1 MTRTTKHALINFCY
15 GALAW
20 VAVGFLV
27 LVACGVIGGC
37 GKSQRAI
44 RGVSASQLDGVT
56 IDAKDAEARLRAA
69 ANQIQES
76 TAEIAAA
83 VPEVK
88 QQTDELAHALAE
100 IRAADEVLLG
110 VIEKLSKAEV
120 EQGRMAKAL
129 VAANKEIDRL
139 EDKANGTL
147 NTILIGVSIAGLG
160 LAVVSGVWLRSWQ
173 GVLTGLAIF
182 AACTGGMWLI
192 KYRGWI
198 AVGGLVIAAGYAV
211 WCIIAN
217 RKIATDVVRTV
228 EAIKPF
234 VPNFKDKA
242 NAEQTSLWVRKQV
255 DKIKATFKTKAKA

>member
-27 LVACGVIGGC
+27 LVCCGVIGGC
-37 GKSQRAI
+37 GKNQRAI
-44 RGVSASQLDGVT
+44 RGGTVSQLDGVT

-76 TAEIAAA
+76 TAEISAA

-88 QQTDELAHALAE
+88 KQTDELAHALAE

-110 VIEKLSKAEV
+110 LIGKLEKAEK
-120 EQGRMAKAL
+120 EQASMAKDL
-129 VAANKEIDRL
+129 TAAHREIERL

-173 GVLTGLAIF
+173 GVLTGLSIF

-228 EAIKPF
+228 EVIKPF
-234 VPNFKDKA
+234 VEDFKTKA
-242 NAEQTSLWVRKQV
+242 NQVQTSEWTRKQV
-255 DKIKATFKTKAKA
+255 DKIKSTFRKPKA

>member
-1 MTRTTKHALINFCY
+1 M
-15 GALAW
+15 
-20 VAVGFLV
+20 
-27 LVACGVIGGC
+27 
-37 GKSQRAI
+37 
-44 RGVSASQLDGVT
+44 RGVTVSQLDGIT

-100 IRAADEVLLG
+100 VRAADEVLLG
-110 VIEKLSKAEV
+110 VIGKLGKAEK
-120 EQGRMAKAL
+120 EQVRISKDLAE
-129 VAANKEIDRL
+129 ANYEIDRL
-139 EDKANGTL
+139 NDKANGTL
-147 NTILIGVSIAGLG
+147 NTILIGVSIAGLAM
-160 LAVVSGVWLRSWQ
+160 AVVSGVWLRSWQ

-182 AACTGGMWLI
+182 ACCTGGMWLI

-198 AVGGLVIAAGYAV
+198 AITGLVTAAGYAV

-228 EAIKPF
+228 EFVKPF
-234 VPNFKDKA
+234 VPNFKEKA
-242 NAEQTSLWVRKQV
+242 NEVQTSPWVRKQV